1 MLIFVMHVSHIHHIP
16 HGLAGL
22 SGEFDNVHALGSH
35 NIYIYISVNLEAQ
48 RVEKWL
54 SRFDVFNL
62 HGSIDKAAQ

>member
-35 NIYIYISVNLEAQ
+35 NIYIYIYL
-48 RVEKWL
+48 L
-54 SRFDVFNL
+54 T
-62 HGSIDKAAQ
+62 